1 MKKEK
6 NLKSGQEKKNMPQ
19 SEDNTL
25 AIKSVCFME
34 IYGVHQVKSG
44 VDSFLCSIEENDSNQ
59 IYFDLQHIYQQISTT

>member
-1 MKKEK
+1 
-6 NLKSGQEKKNMPQ
+6 MPQ

-44 VDSFLCSIEENDSNQ
+44 VDSFLCSIEENDSNH
-59 IYFDLQHIYQQISTT
+59 IYFDLQHIINKYQQHEPTLLRKTIL